1 MAVKHEIHL
10 ENNQP
15 FSITIRGYSNAHRK
29 VIDKEVPEM
38 LADDFIEPASSPYSS
53 PTLIQTEKDG
63 SKRLCV
69 DYRELND
76 LTIDAAQPLPVIQE
90 TLKEI
95 GQAKVYS
102 TIDLKSGNCQIPL
115 HPNSRKYTAFST
127 PGGGQYQFKVMPFG
141 LKNAPC

>member
-1 MAVKHEIHL
+1 
-10 ENNQP
+10 
-15 FSITIRGYSNAHRK
+15 
-29 VIDKEVPEM
+29 M

-53 PTLIQTEKDG
+53 PPLIQTEKDG

-115 HPNSRKYTAFST
+115 HPNSRPSINTNTAPTLFERICEAQQRDPVVTQEVERSK
-127 PGGGQYQFKVMPFG
+127 GNYLNCVHWHIFYFM
-141 LKNAPC
+141 